1 MKWLFLVILGV
12 VALFAAAYILAS
24 RGPRSFR
31 AEYLRRVR
39 REVARSGTPSSGAI
53 SEADLAPLP
62 EPVRRYLRVTGAVGQ
77 PAPTSLRASWKGR
90 IRATP
95 DDPWMTFSAEQH
107 DFVSEPSRFF
117 HMRAKRG
124 GLPVDVLHVYASGEA
139 SMRVRL
145 LSLLSLVDERGP
157 ELRRTETVTVFN
169 DICLLAPGALVDP
182 SILWEEVDATTV
194 RARFTSGPDEIGATL
209 VFDDEGYLVDFVSDD
224 RLAVTSDGTKH
235 AWRWSTPVA
244 DYERYG
250 PILAASRGEG
260 VWHAPDGAFA
270 YIELELVD
278 LELNGAGP

>member
-1 MKWLFLVILGV
+1 MKWLFLIILGL
-12 VALFAAAYILAS
+12 VALLAAAYVLAS

-31 AEYLRRVR
+31 TEYLRRVR
-39 REVARSGTPSSGAI
+39 TEVARSGTPSRGTI

-77 PAPTSLRASWKGR
+77 PVPTSLRASWKGR

-107 DFVSEPSRFF
+107 DFVAEPSRFF

-169 DICLLAPGALVDP
+169 DFCLLAPGALVDP

-244 DYERYG
+244 DYARYG
-250 PILAASRGEG
+250 PTLAASRGEG

-270 YIELELVD
+270 YIELELID
-278 LELNGAGP
+278 LELNGTGP